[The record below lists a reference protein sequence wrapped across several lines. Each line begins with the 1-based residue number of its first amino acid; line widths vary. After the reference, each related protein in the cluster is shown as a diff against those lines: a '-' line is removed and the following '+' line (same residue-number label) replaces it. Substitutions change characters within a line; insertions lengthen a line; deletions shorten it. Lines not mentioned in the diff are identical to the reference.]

1 MVEKNLRQ
9 RFITIGIVMVIALL
23 VLFRWDKD
31 EGLTHNLRP
40 GQDIAGGFSMIFE
53 IDDTGVEDWQ
63 RATLAE
69 DMKRLLQKRVDPTGV
84 SDIQWAVLGQN
95 RIEVRMPLPPPEA
108 KNLQDEYLAEMNK
121 LIEENSLSRSA
132 IYAAMEAKDEQ
143 RQVAIDQLVGA
154 NPARKPVLESA
165 AEAFDRWQAA
175 KAALDAGPQ
184 PAPEP
189 AEGEEAKPPK
199 TEEDLKLDARDAEEE
214 YRDIIDE
221 LLEENFPVKS
231 FTEAMSMDKA
241 SPIRTNIVENLKT
254 KYSAVAGEID
264 AVIAK
269 NDAWRAKRGFLDGPA
284 DLRRMLSG
292 AGVLEFRILA
302 DPPGANTARY
312 DTLRQKLHDE
322 GPANAR
328 DDLYAWFKVDNPPA
342 FFNVQSIDQWPREQ
356 LEAKLRIVVEKSGD
370 TFFVLGR
377 ISPDAG
383 LLHEPGKTKWRLER
397 ASVTR
402 DNSGRRAVAFQL
414 DAVGGDLF
422 RKLTRANVNKQLCI
436 LVDDVA
442 YSTANI
448 NEEIGASGQISGDFS
463 TDKLNYLVQTMQAGA
478 LPARLKDTPL
488 SERAVG
494 SSLGQSNLHQAF
506 SAGVIGLVIV
516 ILVMLVY
523 YTVAGVVAN
532 VALLLNVLFVLAAM
546 AMLGARF
553 TLAGIA
559 GVILTIGMAVD
570 ANVLIFERMREERER
585 GASLRIMIKNGY
597 DKAFSTI
604 IDANITTLLTS
615 LILFYVGSEEIKGFG
630 LTLGWGIV
638 ISLFTALFVT
648 RTLFSWMAKA
658 GMIKDLKMAKIIG
671 VPNVNWYGLRGGF
684 ALFSAIVIIPGLF
697 LLFNRGADALDV
709 EFRGGVNAEIELRRD
724 ANLDD
729 PAIQKLLGDAGDH
742 IAAQGDAIGQ
752 ATVSAVPNEEQVYRV
767 QAPGGTSAE
776 LLAAIVAEPLEEA
789 KERLVERGGVAVS
802 GEGDAVIIQGTS
814 AANVEKLQTAIRGLT
829 SSVRQSGANI
839 AASRVGAVLGGG
851 PEDKGR
857 FWDITTTET
866 NKRLV
871 QVALVDALADKLV
884 IQPRIAHRF
893 VGQPTAPQLPY
904 PIDNRRLSAVVP
916 TLPDRLNTDLTDFL
930 GGAALVFDKLEPAVS
945 VQDFEDR
952 LRAMRLQPD
961 YANIPWRRFE
971 VIGVDPAGKDMDGH
985 ETYTRVVVVVVDSDP
1000 DYAYST
1006 DAGRWATGFAS
1017 QEVALAGAT
1026 LDREQTLRK
1035 VTQFKPQIASQSQSR
1050 AIMALVLSWAMII
1063 GYLWIR
1069 FGRPAYG
1076 VAGVIALI
1084 HDVFMA
1090 LAFLGYAA
1098 FIGGSGG
1105 IGGLLLID
1113 KFKIDMTVIAA
1124 FLTIVGYSLNDTIV
1138 VYDRIRENLQR
1149 QGKRKTYEEVLNA
1162 SINETLSRTI
1172 LTSGTTLLVVVALF
1186 FLGGAVIH
1194 DFAFVL
1200 MVGIAIGT
1208 YSSIFVASPCLILW
1222 EDYVGKRM
1230 KSKPKPKTAEKA
1242 A

>member
-9 RFITIGIVMVIALL
+9 RFITIGIVVVIALL
-23 VLFRWDKD
+23 VLFRWDSGS
-31 EGLTHNLRP
+31 GLTHNLRP

-69 DMKRLLQKRVDPTGV
+69 DMKALLQKRVDPTGV
-84 SDIQWAVLGQN
+84 SDIQWSVLGQN

-108 KNLQDEYLAEMNK
+108 KDLQDEYLAALDK
-121 LIEENSLSRSA
+121 LIENNTLTRSA
-132 IYAAMEAKDEQ
+132 IFSAMEAQGDA
-143 RQVAIDQLVGA
+143 RQAAIEGLVGA
-154 NPARKPVLESA
+154 NPARKPLLEQA
-165 AEAFDRWQAA
+165 ATAFDAWQAA
-175 KAALDAGPQ
+175 KAAVAAGPQ
-184 PAPEP
+184 PASEP
-189 AEGEEAKPPK
+189 AEGETAEAPK
-199 TEEDLKLDARDAEEE
+199 TADDLKIEERDAEEE

-221 LLEENFPVKS
+221 LLEENFPAKS
-231 FTEAMSMDKA
+231 FSEALSLDQNSA
-241 SPIRTNIVENLKT
+241 IRANIFENLKQKYPSLT
-254 KYSAVAGEID
+254 KEID
-264 AVIAK
+264 DVIAK
-269 NDAWRAKRGFLDGPA
+269 NAAWKEKRGFLDGPA

-302 DPPGANTARY
+302 DPPGANTTRY
-312 DTLRQKLHDE
+312 DTLRRKLDE
-322 GPANAR
+322 EGLANAR
-328 DDLYAWFKVDNPPA
+328 DDRFAWFRVDNPPA
-342 FFNVQSIDQWPREQ
+342 FFNVKSIDQWPREQ
-356 LEAKLRIVVEKSGD
+356 LEAKLGAVIAKKSNDEFYVLSRIDSDG
-370 TFFVLGR
+370 
-377 ISPDAG
+377 G
-383 LLHEPGKTKWRLER
+383 LLHEAGKTKWRLER

-402 DNSGRRAVAFQL
+402 DQSGRRAVAFQL

-463 TDKLNYLVQTMQAGA
+463 TEKLNYLVQTMQAGA

-494 SSLGQSNLHQAF
+494 SSLGQSNLKQAF
-506 SAGVIGLVIV
+506 TAGMIGLVVV
-516 ILVMLVY
+516 IIIMLGY
-523 YTVAGVVAN
+523 YTIAGAVAN

-585 GASLRIMIKNGY
+585 GASLRVMIKNGY
-597 DKAFSTI
+597 EKAFSTI

-658 GMIKDLKMAKIIG
+658 GMIKDLKMAKLIG
-671 VPNVNWYGLRGGF
+671 VPNINWYGMRGGF
-684 ALFSAIVIIPGLF
+684 AVLSAIIIIPGVF
-697 LLFNRGADALDV
+697 LLWTRGADSLDV
-709 EFRGGVNAEIELRRD
+709 EFRGGVNAEIELRRE

-729 PAIQKLLGDAGDH
+729 PAIQKLLSDTGDR
-742 IAAQGDAIGQ
+742 IAKQGENVGQ
-752 ATVSAVPNEEQVYRV
+752 ATVEPVANAAQVFRVSAPNV
-767 QAPGGTSAE
+767 SAE
-776 LLAAIVAEPLEEA
+776 WLAAIIAEPLEEI
-789 KERLVERGGVAVS
+789 EPSLVERGGVEVS
-802 GEGDAVIIQGTS
+802 PEGDAVIVQATAGAT
-814 AANVEKLQTAIRGLT
+814 ANSLQAAIRGLGAGA
-829 SSVRQSGANI
+829 RQSGANI

-871 QVALVDALADKLV
+871 QVSLVSALGDKLV

-893 VGQPTAPQLPY
+893 VGQSNAEQLPY
-904 PIDNRRLSAVVP
+904 PITNRRLSAVVP
-916 TLPDRLNTDLTDFL
+916 SLPDRLNQDLTDFL
-930 GGAALVFDKLEPAVS
+930 GGAAIVLDKLEPAIS
-945 VQDFEDR
+945 VEDFEDR

-961 YANIPWRRFE
+961 YANVPWRRFE
-971 VIGVDPAGKDMDGH
+971 VIGVDPAGKDADGH
-985 ETYTRVVVVVVDSDP
+985 ETYTRAVVLVTDP
-1000 DYAYST
+1000 DPDFAYTT
-1006 DAGRWATGFAS
+1006 DPDRWAAGFAT
-1017 QEVALAGAT
+1017 QEVALVTAT

-1035 VTQFKPQIASQSQSR
+1035 VTQFKPQIAAQAQGR
-1050 AIMALVLSWAMII
+1050 ATMALLLSWAMII

-1076 VAGVIALI
+1076 VAGVVALI
-1084 HDVFMA
+1084 HDVFVA
-1090 LAFLGYAA
+1090 LAFLGYAG
-1098 FIGGSGG
+1098 FIGGSSGLGG
-1105 IGGLLLID
+1105 ILLID

-1124 FLTIVGYSLNDTIV
+1124 FLTIVGYSINDTIV
-1138 VYDRIRENLQR
+1138 VFDRIREARGRLGRVTADVVNR
-1149 QGKRKTYEEVLNA
+1149 A
-1162 SINETLSRTI
+1162 INECLSRTI
-1172 LTSGTTLLVVVALF
+1172 MTSLTTLVVL
-1186 FLGGAVIH
+1186 IIM
-1194 DFAFVL
+1194 FAFGGSSIRAFSYCMIIGVL
-1200 MVGIAIGT
+1200 TGT
-1208 YSSIFVASPCLILW
+1208 YSSIAVAAPLLLIGSRV
-1222 EDYVGKRM
+1222 EDKR
-1230 KSKPKPKTAEKA
+1230 TAA
-1242 A
+1242 AEPVTV